1 MKLVNEWYTFCIDM
15 CPWKYPAMMIDIP
28 NKKQATSDSTSGTV
42 GLLTCVLVAFVL
54 VLVSVDVLL
63 GVFDTC
69 EPTSFLFCEVMKK
82 DWECLYV
89 WEILNLA

>member
-1 MKLVNEWYTFCIDM
+1 M

-28 NKKQATSDSTSGTV
+28 KRKQATRLRTNGTV
-42 GLLTCVLVAFVL
+42 GLLTCVLVTLVL

-63 GVFDTC
+63 GVFDTG

-82 DWECLYV
+82 DRERLNMWEEL
-89 WEILNLA
+89 